1 MITSEKARK
10 ETLRMANAI
19 EVNGGN
25 ERRELEEILDYLNK
39 YFTQQEI
46 VIKLLDL
53 YRKADKIRKEMYES
67 VVQGRIETL
76 MKLSILN
83 QEEIDKLEIELK

>member
-76 MKLSILN
+76 MKLFIVN